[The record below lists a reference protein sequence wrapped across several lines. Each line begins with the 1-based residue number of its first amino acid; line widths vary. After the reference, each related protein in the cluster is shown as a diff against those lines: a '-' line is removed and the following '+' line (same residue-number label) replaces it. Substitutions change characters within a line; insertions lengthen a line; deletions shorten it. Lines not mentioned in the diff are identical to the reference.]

1 MRDPESIKAGAA
13 PAPPNAAFCPHEDR
27 PMKLVVI
34 LLGIA
39 LIVLAGVYLLVPA
52 NALPAFVPGYDAAL
66 TRVRFTHGV
75 ASGVVGIVL
84 LIVARFIRR

>member
-1 MRDPESIKAGAA
+1 
-13 PAPPNAAFCPHEDR
+13 
-27 PMKLVVI
+27 MKLIVV

-39 LIVLAGVYLLVPA
+39 LIVLAGVYMLVPA
-52 NALPAFVPGYDAAL
+52 NSLPSFLPGYDAAL

-75 ASGVVGIVL
+75 ASGVVGVIL

>member
-1 MRDPESIKAGAA
+1 
-13 PAPPNAAFCPHEDR
+13 
-27 PMKLVVI
+27 MKLIVI

-52 NALPAFVPGYDAAL
+52 NALPAFMPGYDAAL
-66 TRVRFTHGV
+66 TRVRLTHGI